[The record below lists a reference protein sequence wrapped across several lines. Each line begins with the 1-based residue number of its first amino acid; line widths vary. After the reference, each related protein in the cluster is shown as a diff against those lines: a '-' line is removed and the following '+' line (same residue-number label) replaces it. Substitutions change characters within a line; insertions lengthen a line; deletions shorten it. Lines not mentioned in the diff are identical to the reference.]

1 MGHSH
6 QNCPAL
12 ARLSFRLTLL
22 VMAAEAN
29 SADEMINSPE
39 IKPTRP
45 IINIV
50 AVKISFCNSF
60 MRKFS
65 HRVEGVF
72 KLQLNYSGDV
82 YC

>member
-1 MGHSH
+1 MFWVRNHLYE
-6 QNCPAL
+6 NCPAL

-22 VMAAEAN
+22 VMAAVAN
-29 SADEMINSPE
+29 SVEEMINSPE

-45 IINIV
+45 VINIV

-65 HRVEGVF
+65 
-72 KLQLNYSGDV
+72 L
-82 YC
+82 